1 MVSQNL
7 LLINIQSLIIF
18 KTKEVVQSLETLRKI
33 AEMNGASDNAYRSLH
48 EFETLCLKQSE
59 EEASKQSNILLKTN
73 PYLAFY
79 QLTIH

>member
-48 EFETLCLKQSE
+48 ELETLCLKQRK
-59 EEASKQSNILLKTN
+59 EEASKQSNILLKTDI
-73 PYLAFY
+73 YLVFY
-79 QLTIH
+79 QFTIH